1 MVMFLNEDEIDFEK
15 YLKQTDHK
23 QLVKKAIVWADELME
38 EAINPPVDTSVIM
51 PWSSTADS
59 FSFRSGEVTVWAG
72 LNGSGKSMMTSQ
84 VALGLVKQK
93 QRVCIASFEMKP
105 KVTLK
110 RMIRQFSGKSLES
123 TNYQLTP
130 VQQKLDAITRFK
142 TFANNYMYFYDQQGT
157 VRPEIIIAM
166 CKYCAEELGITHI
179 VVDNL
184 MKCISGEDNYNGQK
198 DFVDQ
203 LTSVA
208 RDYNIHI
215 HLVHHIRKLAN
226 DEIRPSKSDLRGSSS
241 ITDQVDN
248 VLILWRNKKKEHEL
262 QCGDTVNIDSPDALL
277 MCEKQ
282 RNGEHEAWYDMW
294 YHKDSQQFLDRNGGV
309 PMAFDHAGD
318 F

>member
-1 MVMFLNEDEIDFEK
+1 MFLNEDEIDFEK

-23 QLVKKAIVWADELME
+23 QLVKKAVVWADELIE
-38 EAINPPVDTSVIM
+38 DAINPPVDTSVMM

-110 RMIRQFSGKSLES
+110 RMVRQFAGKSLES
-123 TNYQLTP
+123 THYAQTP
-130 VQQKLDAITRFK
+130 VQQKIDAITRFK
-142 TFANNYMYFYDQQGT
+142 TFANNYLYFYDQQGT

-184 MKCISGEDNYNGQK
+184 MKCVAGEDNYNGQK

-215 HLVHHIRKLAN
+215 HLVHHIRKLTN

-262 QCGDTVNIDSPDALL
+262 QRGDFSNQDSSDAVL

-282 RNGEHEAWYDMW
+282 RNGEHESWYDMW
-294 YHKDSQQFLDRNGGV
+294 YHKDSQQFLDRNGGM

>member
-1 MVMFLNEDEIDFEK
+1 MTMFLSDDEIDFEK

-23 QLVKKAIVWADELME
+23 QLVKKAVVWADELIE
-38 EAINPPVDTSVIM
+38 DAINPPVDTSVMM
-51 PWSSTADS
+51 PWSSTSES

-110 RMIRQFSGKSLES
+110 RMVRQFSGKSLES
-123 TNYQLTP
+123 THYVQTP
-130 VQQKLDAITRFK
+130 VQQKIDAITRFK
-142 TFANNYMYFYDQQGT
+142 AFANNYLYFYDQQGT

-184 MKCISGEDNYNGQK
+184 MKCVAGEDNYNGQK

-215 HLVHHIRKLAN
+215 HLVHHIRKLTN

-262 QCGDTVNIDSPDALL
+262 QRGDFSNQDASDAVL

-282 RNGEHEAWYDMW
+282 RNGEHESWYDMW
-294 YHKDSQQFLDRNGGV
+294 YHKDSQQFLDRNGGM
-309 PMAFDHAGD
+309 PMAFDNAGD

>member
-1 MVMFLNEDEIDFEK
+1 MIMFLNEDEIDFEK

-23 QLVKKAIVWADELME
+23 QLVKKAVVWADELIE
-38 EAINPPVDTSVIM
+38 DAINPPVDTSVMM
-51 PWSSTADS
+51 PWSSTAES

-84 VALGLVKQK
+84 VALGLIKQK

-110 RMIRQFSGKSLES
+110 RMVRQFSGKSLES
-123 TNYQLTP
+123 THYVQTP
-130 VQQKLDAITRFK
+130 VQQKIDAITRFK
-142 TFANNYMYFYDQQGT
+142 AFANNYLYFYDQQGT

-184 MKCISGEDNYNGQK
+184 MKCVAGEDNYNGQK

-215 HLVHHIRKLAN
+215 HLVHHIRKLTN

-262 QCGDTVNIDSPDALL
+262 QRGDFSNQDASDAVL

-282 RNGEHEAWYDMW
+282 RNGEHESWYDMW
-294 YHKDSQQFLDRNGGV
+294 YHKDSQQFLDRSGGM
-309 PMAFDHAGD
+309 PMAFDNAGD

>member
-1 MVMFLNEDEIDFEK
+1 MFLNEDEIDFEK

-38 EAINPPVDTSVIM
+38 EAINPPVDTSVMM
-51 PWSSTADS
+51 PWSSTAES

-110 RMIRQFSGKSLES
+110 RMIRQFAGKSLES

-184 MKCISGEDNYNGQK
+184 MKCVSGEDNYNGQK

-215 HLVHHIRKLAN
+215 HLVHHIRKLTN

-262 QCGDTVNIDSPDALL
+262 QRGDFSNADAPDALL

-282 RNGEHEAWYDMW
+282 RNGENESWYDMW
-294 YHKDSQQFLDRNGGV
+294 YHKDSQQFLDRSGGM

>member
-1 MVMFLNEDEIDFEK
+1 MIMFLNEDEIDFEK

-23 QLVKKAIVWADELME
+23 QLVKKATVWADELIE
-38 EAINPPVDTSVIM
+38 DAINPPVDTSVMM
-51 PWSSTADS
+51 PWSSTSES

-110 RMIRQFSGKSLES
+110 RMVRQFSGKSLES
-123 TNYQLTP
+123 THYVQTP
-130 VQQKLDAITRFK
+130 VQQKIDAITRFK
-142 TFANNYMYFYDQQGT
+142 AFANNYLYFYDQQGT

-184 MKCISGEDNYNGQK
+184 MKCVAGEDNYNGQK

-215 HLVHHIRKLAN
+215 HLVHHIRKLTN

-262 QCGDTVNIDSPDALL
+262 QRGDFSNQDASDAVL

-282 RNGEHEAWYDMW
+282 RNGEHESWYDMW
-294 YHKDSQQFLDRNGGV
+294 YHKDSQQFLDRNGGM
-309 PMAFDHAGD
+309 PMAFDNAGD

>member
-1 MVMFLNEDEIDFEK
+1 MFLNEDEIDFEK

-23 QLVKKAIVWADELME
+23 QLVKKAVVWADELIE
-38 EAINPPVDTSVIM
+38 DAINPPVDTSVMM
-51 PWSSTADS
+51 PWSSTAES

-110 RMIRQFSGKSLES
+110 RMVRQFSGKSLES
-123 TNYQLTP
+123 THYVQTP
-130 VQQKLDAITRFK
+130 TQQKIDAITRFK
-142 TFANNYMYFYDQQGT
+142 NFASNYLYFYDQQGT

-184 MKCISGEDNYNGQK
+184 MKCVAGEDNYNGQK

-215 HLVHHIRKLAN
+215 HLVHHIRKLSS
-226 DEIRPSKSDLRGSSS
+226 DEVRPSKSDLRGSSS

-262 QCGDTVNIDSPDALL
+262 QRGDFSNQDASDAVL

-282 RNGEHEAWYDMW
+282 RNGEHESWYDMW
-294 YHKDSQQFLDRNGGV
+294 YHKDSQQFLDRNGGML
-309 PMAFDHAGD
+309 MAFDNAGD